1 MAAIDRVS
9 ELLGSDLGA
18 RLTAAIAEQASTG
31 LATVTATTAV
41 IGGATVSA
49 AIAPVVASRVSF
61 TETAGAGT
69 YTGSV
74 TVPAG
79 ATILD
84 IKVRS
89 TVVWNNSG
97 AAAMIVGDATD
108 PNGWF
113 DAINLKATDLIP
125 GEEINFIQ
133 TGGKEGAYLNTTTG
147 ARTAAYSASARTI
160 TGEITTAS
168 TGGGNGRTTMD
179 VIWANPTATAAT
191 KA

>member
-1 MAAIDRVS
+1 MGTTNLDTLAVAA
-9 ELLGSDLGA
+9 
-18 RLTAAIAEQASTG
+18 LTATTG
-31 LATVTATTAV
+31 TITTLTATTANLAGV
-41 IGGATVSA
+41 AVSTA
-49 AIAPVVASRVSF
+49 LAPVVCARVSF
-61 TETAGAGT
+61 TETAGAGV

-74 TVPAG
+74 VVPAG

-97 AAAMIVGDATD
+97 TAAMIVGDVTD

-113 DAINLKATDLIP
+113 DAINLKATDLLV

-133 TGGKEGAYLNTTTG
+133 TGGKEGAYLSTTTG
-147 ARTAAYSASARTI
+147 ARSAAYSASARTI
-160 TGEITTAS
+160 SGEITTSS
-168 TGGGNGRTTMD
+168 TGGGNGRTLME
-179 VIWANPTATAAT
+179 VLYAVPTAVAAT